1 MKTTRKVAIL
11 VEEGYQDLEL
21 WHPLLRLREEN
32 IAVSVIGPEADKTYI
47 SQLEFPVVP
56 DAGICDVKA
65 ADFGAVIV
73 SGGSSAN
80 RIAENSRMVS
90 FIRDAGNNGA
100 VLGAISNGAKAFE
113 AAGAKPS
120 VSVKNTDAL
129 PEFCKSFLK
138 AL

>member
-56 DAGICDVKA
+56 DAGIGDVKA
-65 ADFGAVIV
+65 GDFGAVIV
-73 SGGSSAN
+73 SGGASVN
-80 RIAENSRMVS
+80 RIAENAKMVA
-90 FIRDAGNNGA
+90 FIKEAAKAGA
-100 VLGAISNGAKAFE
+100 VLAAVSNGSKAFE
-113 AAGAKPS
+113 AAGARPS

-129 PEFCKSFLK
+129 PEFCKSLLK

>member
-56 DAGICDVKA
+56 DAGIGDVKA

-80 RIAENSRMVS
+80 RIAENSRMVCWARS
-90 FIRDAGNNGA
+90 RT
-100 VLGAISNGAKAFE
+100 VPR
-113 AAGAKPS
+113 PS
-120 VSVKNTDAL
+120 RPPAPSRR
-129 PEFCKSFLK
+129 CR
-138 AL
+138 